1 MFIFVIKKKFEKKL
15 KKHRFIHSHFF
26 FNSKAQKSVSEA
38 NINTSMS
45 NYTRSSMANSLSKPE
60 ISSNT
65 TTTTINKSASGAPM
79 VRKTF
84 SKQSIQQSPQR
95 NTNISEDETV
105 NNKRAASIEQEIVQ
119 KRLLNDSKSLLRPM
133 IKSEAIGD
141 RSEPTSDYFSASIA
155 AAVNSRKDDY
165 DEDDGVANYE
175 DREELKSELKTK
187 LMNLAENEK
196 KLQ

>member
-1 MFIFVIKKKFEKKL
+1 MFIFVIKKLEKKL
-15 KKHRFIHSHFF
+15 KKHLLIHSLLLK
-26 FNSKAQKSVSEA
+26 NSKAQKSVSEA

-45 NYTRSSMANSLSKPE
+45 NYTRSTMANSLSKPE
-60 ISSNT
+60 ISSN

-95 NTNISEDETV
+95 NTNISEDETA

-141 RSEPTSDYFSASIA
+141 RSEQTSDYFSASIA
-155 AAVNSRKDDY
+155 AAVNNRKDDY
-165 DEDDGVANYE
+165 DDDEDDGVANYE

>member
-1 MFIFVIKKKFEKKL
+1 
-15 KKHRFIHSHFF
+15 
-26 FNSKAQKSVSEA
+26 
-38 NINTSMS
+38 MS
-45 NYTRSSMANSLSKPE
+45 NYTKSSMANSLSKPE
-60 ISSNT
+60 ISSNTT

-95 NTNISEDETV
+95 NTNISEDETA
-105 NNKRAASIEQEIVQ
+105 NNKRAASIEKEIVQ

-133 IKSEAIGD
+133 IKSKAIGD

-155 AAVNSRKDDY
+155 AVVNSRKDDY
-165 DEDDGVANYE
+165 DDDEDDGVGNYE

>member
-1 MFIFVIKKKFEKKL
+1 
-15 KKHRFIHSHFF
+15 
-26 FNSKAQKSVSEA
+26 
-38 NINTSMS
+38 
-45 NYTRSSMANSLSKPE
+45 MANSLSKPE

-95 NTNISEDETV
+95 NTNISEDEAA
-105 NNKRAASIEQEIVQ
+105 NNKRAASIEQEIIQ

-141 RSEPTSDYFSASIA
+141 RSEQTSDYFSASIA
-155 AAVNSRKDDY
+155 AAVNSRKEDY
-165 DEDDGVANYE
+165 DDDDDDEGVAKYE

>member
-1 MFIFVIKKKFEKKL
+1 
-15 KKHRFIHSHFF
+15 
-26 FNSKAQKSVSEA
+26 
-38 NINTSMS
+38 
-45 NYTRSSMANSLSKPE
+45 MANSLSKPE

-95 NTNISEDETV
+95 NTNISEDETA
-105 NNKRAASIEQEIVQ
+105 NKRAASIEQEIVQ

-165 DEDDGVANYE
+165 DDDEDDGVANYE